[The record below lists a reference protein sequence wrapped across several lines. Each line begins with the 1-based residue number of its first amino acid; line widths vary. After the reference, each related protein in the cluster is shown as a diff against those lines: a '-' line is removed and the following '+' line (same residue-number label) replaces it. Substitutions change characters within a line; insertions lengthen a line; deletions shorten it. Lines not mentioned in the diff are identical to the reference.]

1 MDTIGFFG
9 GTTGVF
15 LSEAASVPKVTD
27 SPGFINLTV
36 FNTTSKTWSYFIPQ
50 NNVPSV
56 IPVFHTATLDPKSGI
71 IYYLGGEIIGTTQPS
86 ISQISWGYTFNTA
99 NGDWDTRNYIAPDDN
114 FPSGRVY
121 HTSTMAPNSQHIIL
135 FGGANSANKVVSDYL
150 FTLNLQ
156 TNTWVQ
162 FRLNSTLSLPRF
174 GHSAVLV
181 NNTLFILSGEVVE
194 GLAINI
200 LAIDVTDVSNMQLA
214 SSYPYTLAT
223 TNPTSVP
230 SSTSASNVTGTTNST
245 GTTNGTTPLPSPSLS
260 PGAKAGIAIGV
271 IIGTIALGAVIF
283 IIYRKRIQSSKPVD
297 GEDTVLKEG
306 GNVDWDKIENQYFEL
321 KTPPMLKHLASESL
335 VSQVRATPD
344 TDIDSIYTVQRKED
358 ISQTPDV
365 REQEEKKE
373 ILLTHTSRK

>member
-15 LSEAASVPKVTD
+15 LADAASAPKVTG
-27 SPGFINLTV
+27 SPGFTNLTV

-50 NNVPSV
+50 NNVPSA
-56 IPVFHTATLDPKSGI
+56 IPIFHTATLDPKSGI

-99 NGDWDTRNYIAPDDN
+99 NGNWNTRNYTAPEDK

-135 FGGANSANKVVSDYL
+135 FGGANSANRAVSDYL
-150 FTLNLQ
+150 FTLSIE
-156 TNTWVQ
+156 TNTWNQVI
-162 FRLNSTLSLPRF
+162 LSSTLSLPRF

-181 NNTLFILSGEVVE
+181 NNTLFILSGEIIE
-194 GLAINI
+194 GLATNI
-200 LAIDVTDVSNMQLA
+200 LAIDVTDVSNMQIA
-214 SSYPYTLAT
+214 SSYPYNLAT
-223 TNPTSVP
+223 AN
-230 SSTSASNVTGTTNST
+230 STSASNTTGTTNST
-245 GTTNGTTPLPSPSLS
+245 GTTNDTTLLLPPSLS

-271 IIGTIALGAVIF
+271 IIGAIAIGATIF
-283 IIYRKRIQSSKPVD
+283 IIYRKRAQNSKPAD

-306 GNVDWDKIENQYFEL
+306 DNVDWDKIENQYFEL
-321 KTPPMLKHLASESL
+321 RTPPMLKHLAPES
-335 VSQVRATPD
+335 VGNQVRATPD
-344 TDIDSIYTVQRKED
+344 AALGSTYTVQRKED

-365 REQEEKKE
+365 REVEEKKE
-373 ILLTHTSRK
+373 IPFTHK